1 MALSTPTSN
10 GSRRFNPLPSPG
22 KNETPRS
29 VGMVRPILP
38 QKSVTTTSI
47 EDAYVSFIL
56 YCNPAVPLETDT
68 FALREAFRTP
78 PKSEGKS
85 FSTFTLFELIKK
97 LHSKELKT
105 WAELALNL
113 GVEPP
118 DHDKGQSSQ
127 KIQQYAVR
135 LKRWMHS
142 MHINAFFDYLMD
154 NPHPYWTQIP
164 TDPNPVCEDGRD
176 GVAAEDDMALRA
188 LLPHIRPRRGRK
200 RPEEDG
206 LSKSPSQRP
215 RLESPGF
222 GGEPK
227 TARPDTLDPWT
238 AHPDGRNSFMFP
250 SVDPRSS
257 VLPEANSAFP
267 WSNDVSREPMSAY
280 PQSAMTPSTRGTFWG
295 DTTEPRSAISPKT
308 KALGRRH
315 GAKVV
320 SSAWRSGGVSTSGRP
335 RGRPPTNRPS
345 DGPLSAIPDERRE
358 FQGSPFE
365 QGTPQ
370 SSIAHTPMLP
380 PESVPKSAGPTSA
393 PTSAPTT
400 TPTSAPG
407 NRPARPGRLS
417 LQVPERASGPVRL
430 ATPPPPVVMVNGK
443 SPVNGNGTNGGGKAA
458 DAPVEDAFTVFDRT
472 SAMFTATSTDDHGS
486 SGMHFD
492 PSDSDR
498 TNCDEIEAM
507 FVADILEGAWY
518 DEKGQPG
525 PPAGVDE
532 AMALVKVV
540 VEGISKQ
547 ALTKE
552 AFLINLSA
560 LAGVK
565 YLMQAGSTSVQ
576 RLEVGPDYTK
586 YHCSWGLRFGPV
598 SGKFRL
604 TETVPHARWKKGA
617 QRPDEPRG
625 DSDIPAEGEEA
636 AEFWRRRYAD
646 LLRVVNKRSEDTTR
660 VAKGVQDSERS

>member
-10 GSRRFNPLPSPG
+10 GTRRFNPLPSPG

-38 QKSVTTTSI
+38 QKSVTTASI

-68 FALREAFRTP
+68 YALREAFRTP

-105 WAELALNL
+105 WAELALKL

-200 RPEEDG
+200 RPEEDA

-222 GGEPK
+222 GGEPR
-227 TARPDTLDPWT
+227 TARPDSLDPWT
-238 AHPDGRNSFMFP
+238 AHPDGRNSFMFS

-267 WSNDVSREPMSAY
+267 WSSDVSREPMSAY

-335 RGRPPTNRPS
+335 RGRPPTNRPTDS
-345 DGPLSAIPDERRE
+345 PLSAIPDERRE

-365 QGTPQ
+365 QNTPQ
-370 SSIAHTPMLP
+370 SSIAPTPMLP
-380 PESVPKSAGPTSA
+380 PESIPKSAGPTSA
-393 PTSAPTT
+393 PTSAPIT
-400 TPTSAPG
+400 TPTSAPS
-407 NRPARPGRLS
+407 NRPTRPGRLS

-443 SPVNGNGTNGGGKAA
+443 SPVNGNGTNGGGKTA
-458 DAPVEDAFTVFDRT
+458 DNPLEDAFTVFDRT
-472 SAMFTATSTDDHGS
+472 SAMFTATSTGDDGT

-492 PSDSDR
+492 PDNGDR
-498 TNCDEIEAM
+498 TNCDEVEAM
-507 FVADILEGAWY
+507 FVADVLEGAWL

-525 PPAGVDE
+525 PSADVDE

-540 VEGISKQ
+540 IEGISKQ

-560 LAGVK
+560 LAGIK
-565 YLMQAGSTSVQ
+565 YLMQAGTTSVQ

-586 YHCSWGLRFGPV
+586 YQCAWGLRFGPI

-625 DSDIPAEGEEA
+625 NSDVPAQGDEA
-636 AEFWRRRYAD
+636 TEFWRKRYTD

-660 VAKGVQDSERS
+660 VAKGLQE